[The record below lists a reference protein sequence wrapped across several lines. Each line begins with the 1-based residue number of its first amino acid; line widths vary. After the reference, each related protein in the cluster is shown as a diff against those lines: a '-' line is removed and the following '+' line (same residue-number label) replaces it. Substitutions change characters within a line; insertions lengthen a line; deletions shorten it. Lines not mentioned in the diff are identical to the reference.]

1 MTGQSLLMIF
11 SIYRDLSSAIAAAAH
26 VEDLIRAHGAAVDG
40 AAVLAKDPMGKIV
53 YHEVGKPSMP
63 QDSARGA
70 VLGAV
75 VGMSFPPNLF
85 ASAFLGASI
94 STLVDRVEEAHVAD
108 PGLRKLGARLGAGQA
123 AFVVV
128 GSEAAVNQI
137 ADAHLGY
144 ASLTRRR
151 LSPQLVAAVSE
162 RTLTPPPGPE

>member
-1 MTGQSLLMIF
+1 MAGQSLLMIF

-26 VEDLIRAHGAAVDG
+26 VEDVIRAHGTSIDG
-40 AAVLAKDPMGKIV
+40 AAVLSRDPSGKIV

-63 QDSARGA
+63 QDAARGA

-75 VGMSFPPNLF
+75 VGLIFSPKLF
-85 ASAFLGASI
+85 SSAFLGASI
-94 STLVDRVEEAHVAD
+94 STLVDRVEEAHLAD
-108 PGLRKLGARLGAGQA
+108 HGLQKLGARLAAGQA

-144 ASLTRRR
+144 ESLARRR
-151 LSPQLVAAVSE
+151 LSPRLVAAVSE
-162 RTLTPPPGPE
+162 PAATSPQDQE